1 MYVLSAS
8 QKRVVIEHVGVNKME
23 EKLMHLENLFHVS
36 LEYAGVS
43 EPGPLHEIHGILPS
57 NESKKIHFFNSI

>member
-1 MYVLSAS
+1 VA
-8 QKRVVIEHVGVNKME
+8 IELVGVNKIQ

-43 EPGPLHEIHGILPS
+43 QPGPVHEIHGILPKLEELDLRG
-57 NESKKIHFFNSI
+57 NLLLDWQIAMF